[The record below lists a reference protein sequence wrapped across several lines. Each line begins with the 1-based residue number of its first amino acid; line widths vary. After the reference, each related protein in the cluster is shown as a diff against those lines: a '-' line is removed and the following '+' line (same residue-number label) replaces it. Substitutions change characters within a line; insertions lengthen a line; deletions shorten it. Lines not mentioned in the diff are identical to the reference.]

1 VLLSLTVSKF
11 IYDKIFKFILG
22 RQGLGVTFF
31 FNSDVKMPKS
41 YLEFAAG
48 STHSMATEVM
58 FQLEIY
64 N

>member
-1 VLLSLTVSKF
+1 
-11 IYDKIFKFILG
+11 
-22 RQGLGVTFF
+22 
-31 FNSDVKMPKS
+31 MPKS

-64 N
+64 NWQVFKVCNLVLGPSCLSAAVQTILVSFA